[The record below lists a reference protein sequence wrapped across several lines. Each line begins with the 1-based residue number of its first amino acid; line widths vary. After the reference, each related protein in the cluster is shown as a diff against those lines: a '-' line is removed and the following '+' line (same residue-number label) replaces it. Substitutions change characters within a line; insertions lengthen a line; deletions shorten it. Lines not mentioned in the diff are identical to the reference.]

1 MLMLTEWRENPTLFT
16 TRTVMPP
23 LAYARAFAVHV
34 FTASGAAL
42 ALLALLAAVNGRWTT
57 MFLCLGAALVVDG
70 VDGAMARRL
79 KVAELLPRWSGDV
92 LDLVVD
98 FLTYV
103 FVPAYAIV
111 AGGLLPQPLAIP
123 AGIAI
128 VITGALYFAD
138 REMKT
143 ADNFFRGFPALWNLV
158 AFYLFVFRPA
168 SWIAAIAVAVLLA
181 LTFAPFKFVHP
192 VRVRRWR
199 EASIAAV
206 ILWSLLALI
215 TVWRDLAPGPW
226 VAGGIVVIALYVLAV
241 GLADQVS
248 KDRGPPV

>member
-1 MLMLTEWRENPTLFT
+1 MPLFT
-16 TRTVMPP
+16 DHRIHGPSCRAAFALTIS
-23 LAYARAFAVHV
+23 AFAVHV

-42 ALLALLAAVNGRWTT
+42 ALLALMAAVSGRWQA
-57 MFLCLGAALVVDG
+57 MFLCLGAALIVDG

-111 AGGLLPQPLAIP
+111 AGGLLPEPLAIP

-168 SWIAAIAVAVLLA
+168 PWLAAAAVAVLVV

-192 VRVRRWR
+192 VRVTRWR
-199 EASIAAV
+199 VVSIAAV
-206 ILWSLLALI
+206 IAVVGARADRRLA
-215 TVWRDLAPGPW
+215 
-226 VAGGIVVIALYVLAV
+226 
-241 GLADQVS
+241 
-248 KDRGPPV
+248 